1 MTGKDSRVVGNKFL
15 LLQRLYKR
23 PEYNY
28 SQIKLDKS
36 LLKENFLEMFI
47 THLDHNS
54 KMLAILFVFPS
65 NYLKNGMK

>member
-1 MTGKDSRVVGNKFL
+1 MTEKDSRVVGNKFL

-28 SQIKLDKS
+28 SKIKLDKS